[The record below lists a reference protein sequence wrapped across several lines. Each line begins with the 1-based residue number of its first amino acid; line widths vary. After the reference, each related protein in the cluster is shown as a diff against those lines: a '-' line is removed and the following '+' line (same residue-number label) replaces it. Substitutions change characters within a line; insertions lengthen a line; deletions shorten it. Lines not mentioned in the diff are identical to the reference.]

1 MIKLYLLLFLA
12 AISMNIYSQD
22 DSDAD
27 SVEINLIDNYI
38 TSDKPPELILSFFT
52 NLPVK
57 SQLIIED
64 KYKYTVS
71 DTLTENHKDTID
83 ISDFKVKSDQIHF
96 VIQAE
101 DSLHRK
107 STSEIFEIE
116 VPQEVKMK
124 EESNFLMLC
133 LLGGT
138 IFLVPSPVY
147 LNLNGN
153 SYFSL
158 TKEIPLVFLRSGS
171 FSYPAGYF
179 SAEYSF
185 VYNADKLGAGNFIR
199 FGYKHIIQIPG
210 IEYISPGVNGVTN
223 FNGFNGI
230 SPELSVGWFRI
241 FDTFTLYSRIR
252 YNAKP
257 GINHSEFSEISIG
270 LYSGFFAIY
279 F

>member
-1 MIKLYLLLFLA
+1 MIKLFLLLFLVA
-12 AISMNIYSQD
+12 LSIKVYSQEN
-22 DSDAD
+22 SDAD

-38 TSDKPPELILSFFT
+38 TSDKPPVLIVSFFT

-57 SQLIIED
+57 SQLLIED
-64 KYKYTVS
+64 KYKYIVS
-71 DTLTENHKDTID
+71 DTLAENHKDTID
-83 ISDFKVKSDQIHF
+83 ISDFKIKSDQIHF
-96 VIQAE
+96 VIQVE

-107 STSEIFEIE
+107 STSEVFEVD

-124 EESNFLMLC
+124 GESNFLMLC

-147 LNLNGN
+147 VNANGH

-158 TKEIPLVFLRSGS
+158 TKEIPLIFLRSGS

-179 SAEYSF
+179 SAEYSYI
-185 VYNADKLGAGNFIR
+185 YNADALGVGNFIR
-199 FGYKHIIQIPG
+199 IGYKHIIQIPG
-210 IEYISPGVNGVTN
+210 IEFISPGINGVTN

-230 SPELSVGWFRI
+230 SPELTIGWFRL
-241 FDTFTLYSRIR
+241 FDTFTFYSRVR
-252 YNAKP
+252 YNFKP
-257 GINHSEFSEISIG
+257 GVNHSEFSEISIG